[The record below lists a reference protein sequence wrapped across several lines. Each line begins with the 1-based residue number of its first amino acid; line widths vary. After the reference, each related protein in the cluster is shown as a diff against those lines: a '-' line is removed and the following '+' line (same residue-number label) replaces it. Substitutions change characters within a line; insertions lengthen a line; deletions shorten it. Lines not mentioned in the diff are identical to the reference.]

1 MAWNPVASTWG
12 NGPVPI
18 TYSIDEETGVIFE
31 VWEGDV
37 TAACLRRYW
46 ELYLADPQVMAIR
59 RTLVDLREARIRFTG
74 AELSSLISTVVVPA
88 LEGRDWTTAL
98 VVARPV
104 EFGVSRQYQVY
115 AERYSRDAIFEDY
128 TVALAWLTRQA

>member
-1 MAWNPVASTWG
+1 
-12 NGPVPI
+12 VPI
-18 TYSIDEETGVIFE
+18 TYSIDAATGVILT

-37 TAACLRRYW
+37 TAARLRRHW
-46 ELYLADPQVMAIR
+46 EVFLADPQVMALR
-59 RTLVDLREARIRFTG
+59 RSLADLRQARIQFTG
-74 AELSSLISTVVVPA
+74 AELASLLSTMVVPA
-88 LEGRDWTTAL
+88 LQGRDWTTAL

-128 TVALAWLTRQA
+128 EVALAWLTRPT